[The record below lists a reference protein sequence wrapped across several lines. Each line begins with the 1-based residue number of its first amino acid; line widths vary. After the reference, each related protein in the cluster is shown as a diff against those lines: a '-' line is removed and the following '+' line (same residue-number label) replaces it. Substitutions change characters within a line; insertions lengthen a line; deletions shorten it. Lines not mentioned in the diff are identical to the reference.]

1 MKAMTPLKLLFD
13 TNVFYACVDIS
24 PGRQHPDAAQ
34 ATRLMELVNNHGCE
48 AWLTVATRRDIDR
61 ARSPE
66 LRHASHLRMRQWKTL
81 EPLTVERGLIDQA
94 GYQTPMS
101 DNDAVDAN
109 MLAAL
114 DAAAVDFLITQDR
127 ALRQHA
133 ANAGFGD
140 RAMTIQGGIE
150 LMERLFGEPARFP
163 AVRPCRAYEL
173 PGNDP
178 IFGSLRADY
187 ARFSEWFDKV
197 RREHRPCLV
206 IEGEA
211 GLDAIAVLKTETD
224 QPHGL
229 RGKVLKIC
237 TFKVAAHAAGAKRG
251 ELLLKSVFDHAK
263 VHGHDR
269 VYLETFTHHGRLV
282 HLFERFGFSDCGT
295 TTDRGELVLVK
306 SLRPTASDDSL
317 DPLEYHTRFG
327 PPAVLVR
334 DVFIVPIQP
343 RWHDVLFPEAR
354 RQGELFGPP
363 PSGNAILK
371 AYLTKS
377 AIQQVRRGA
386 LVAFYRSEDAHAVT
400 AVGVV
405 DGLLRSSDPAAIRR
419 FVGKRTVYT
428 DAQITDQCT
437 GGAGVLA
444 VLFRHDRILREPWTL
459 HQLIGIH
466 ALKDAP
472 QTVQQIRRNEALSW
486 IRSQLD
492 APR

>member
-1 MKAMTPLKLLFD
+1 MTPLKLLFD

-24 PGRQHPDAAQ
+24 PGRQHSDAAQ

-101 DNDAVDAN
+101 DNDTVDAH

-127 ALRQHA
+127 ALRRHA

-150 LMERLFGEPARFP
+150 LLERLFDEPTRFP

-173 PGNDP
+173 PASDP
-178 IFGSLRADY
+178 IFQSLRADY
-187 ARFSEWFDKV
+187 ARFNEWFDKV

-211 GLDAIAVLKTETD
+211 GIDAVAVLKTETD
-224 QPHGL
+224 QSHGL

-237 TFKVAAHAAGAKRG
+237 TFKVAAHAEGAKRG

-263 VHGHDR
+263 VQGHDR
-269 VYLETFTHHGRLV
+269 VYIETFTHHGRLV
-282 HLFERFGFSDCGT
+282 HLFDRFGFSDCGT
-295 TTDRGELVLVK
+295 TTDRGELVLGK

-317 DPLEYHTRFG
+317 DPLEYHRRFG

-334 DVFIVPIQP
+334 DAFIVPIQP

-377 AIQQVRRGA
+377 AIQQVGRGA
-386 LVAFYRSEDAHAVT
+386 LVGFYRSEDAHAVT

-428 DAQITDQCT
+428 DAQIADQCT

-459 HQLIGIH
+459 QQLIGVR

-472 QTVQQIRRNEALSW
+472 QTVQQIRNEEALSW

>member
-1 MKAMTPLKLLFD
+1 MTPLKLLFD

-24 PGRQHPDAAQ
+24 PGRQHPDAAK

-61 ARSPE
+61 ARSPK

-101 DNDAVDAN
+101 DNDIVDAN

-133 ANAGFGD
+133 AKAGFGE

-173 PGNDP
+173 PANDP
-178 IFGSLRADY
+178 IFESLRADY
-187 ARFSEWFDKV
+187 ARFNDWFDKV

-206 IEGEA
+206 VEGEA
-211 GLDAIAVLKTETD
+211 DLDAIAVLKTETD
-224 QPHGL
+224 QPHSL

-237 TFKVAAHAAGAKRG
+237 TFKVAAHAEGAKRG
-251 ELLLKSVFDHAK
+251 ELLLKSVFDHAN
-263 VHGHDR
+263 VHDHDQIY
-269 VYLETFTHHGRLV
+269 VEAFSHHGRLV
-282 HLFERFGFSDCGT
+282 HLFERFGFSGYEMVT
-295 TTDRGELVLVK
+295 GRGELVLSK
-306 SLRPTASDDSL
+306 NRRPAPSDSTL
-317 DPLEYHTRFG
+317 DPLEYHRRFG

-334 DVFIVPIQP
+334 DAFIVPIQP
-343 RWHDVLFPEAR
+343 RWHGVLFPEAR
-354 RQGELFGPP
+354 HQGELFSPP

-377 AIQQVRRGA
+377 PIQKVEPGA
-386 LVAFYRSEDAHAVT
+386 LIVFYRSEDAHAVT

-405 DGLLRSSDPAAIRR
+405 DGLLRSNDPTAIRR

-428 DAQITDQCT
+428 DSQLRDHAA
-437 GGAGVLA
+437 GGRDVLA
-444 VLFRHDRILREPWTL
+444 ILFRHDRILPEPWTL
-459 HQLIGIH
+459 QEMIRVGLV
-466 ALKDAP
+466 KDAP
-472 QTVQQIRRNEALSW
+472 QTIQQIHDEAALSW
-486 IRSQLD
+486 VRSQLG